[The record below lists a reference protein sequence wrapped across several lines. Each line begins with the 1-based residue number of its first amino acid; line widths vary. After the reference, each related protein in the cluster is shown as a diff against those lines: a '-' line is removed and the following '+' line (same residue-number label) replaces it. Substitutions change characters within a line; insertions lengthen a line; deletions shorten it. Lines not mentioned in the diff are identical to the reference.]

1 MLGGAM
7 VSLSGSSTNVM
18 MASGNNSTQASIK
31 PKKSQSIEK
40 KGTGHLTISSN
51 AELVKKLPA
60 KKGKNNLN
68 SLKVVSGWISQEI
81 EKLSDW
87 QPK

>member
-1 MLGGAM
+1 M

-18 MASGNNSTQASIK
+18 MGSGTHSTQASIK

-40 KGTGHLTISSN
+40 KATGHLTIQSN

-60 KKGKNNLN
+60 KKCK
-68 SLKVVSGWISQEI
+68 
-81 EKLSDW
+81 
-87 QPK
+87 

>member
-1 MLGGAM
+1 MLGGGM

-40 KGTGHLTISSN
+40 KGLAI
-51 AELVKKLPA
+51 
-60 KKGKNNLN
+60 
-68 SLKVVSGWISQEI
+68 
-81 EKLSDW
+81 
-87 QPK
+87 